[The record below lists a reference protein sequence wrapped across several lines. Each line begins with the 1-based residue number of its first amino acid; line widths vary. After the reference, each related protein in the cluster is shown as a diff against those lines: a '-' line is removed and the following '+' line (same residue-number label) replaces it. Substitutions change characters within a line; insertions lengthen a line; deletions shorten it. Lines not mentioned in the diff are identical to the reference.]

1 VLGEDLVIRKL
12 KFLDGAVDQLE
23 STERDDLHAELDARF
38 ALFSGE
44 VRRLFLTLEPA
55 LKLSKAE

>member
-1 VLGEDLVIRKL
+1 MLTEYTAK
-12 KFLDGAVDQLE
+12 VDQLE
-23 STERDDLHAELDARF
+23 SGEREDMRAELGARF
-38 ALFSGE
+38 ALMSAE